1 MSWSK
6 VGSLLPAVLASLG
19 GCARV
24 NQIDEGSDAGP
35 TGIEV
40 AVEPQPGPVEGT
52 AHFTVRFSAQ
62 MDEGQL
68 LASSGRSETVVL
80 AAEANLERAA
90 AAIAHPRVTAE
101 ERKLFVPAEAQIASD
116 VRSIELTPDQ
126 PLPPGT
132 FYLLVSPRVRDGAGR
147 HLAGNGARFAFQV
160 APPSRRATL
169 ISPKAGA
176 EVPLNLAVL
185 RVSSPGGRVA
195 LVGANGSPVAGPV
208 EARGQVQLAMRL
220 EAGKRYRLSLD
231 GVADEEQSFTAAACS
246 RDAPPALQGGAA
258 RLTVRDKSV
267 VAQVVLDWP
276 VRLEVAVDDGS
287 GATVSGET
295 FVSCSPP
302 ACGPQSFECEGSVR
316 IDGLK
321 PATDYSLRVTAYDD
335 LGFTARAAPQ
345 SFSTVAPL
353 PRLLISEVMA
363 NPPPPR
369 GEGEYLE
376 ILNLGPGAA
385 AAGSLA
391 LAGPDGVARPLLG
404 AAPPIPLLLAPG
416 ARALAVGK
424 SFEVARYPSMPPGT
438 PVLRASTQRLLGR
451 GLAHKAPPPIKLVL
465 QGTVPVELADFPG
478 GGPHCPEGAS
488 LQRDEK
494 APADAQATWTCGPV
508 GGTPGKGPE

>member
-6 VGSLLPAVLASLG
+6 VGTLLPAVLASLG

-24 NQIDEGSDAGP
+24 NQIDERADAGP
-35 TGIEV
+35 TGVEMT
-40 AVEPQPGPVEGT
+40 VEPQPGPVEGT
-52 AHFTVRFSAQ
+52 AHFTVRFSAP
-62 MDEGQL
+62 MDEGLL

-101 ERKLFVPAEAQIASD
+101 ERKLFVLAEAQIGSD
-116 VRSIELTPDQ
+116 VRSIELAPDR
-126 PLPPGT
+126 PLPAGT
-132 FYLLVSPRVRDGAGR
+132 FHLLVSPRLRDGAGR
-147 HLAGNGARFAFQV
+147 HLPGKGARFAFQV
-160 APPSRRATL
+160 LSPPRRATL
-169 ISPKAGA
+169 VSPKAGA

-195 LVGANGSPVAGPV
+195 LVGADGSPIAGPV
-208 EARGQVQLAMRL
+208 EARGEVQLAMRL

-246 RDAPPALQGGAA
+246 RDAPPSLQGGAA
-258 RLTVRDKSV
+258 RLAVRDRAV
-267 VAQVVLDWP
+267 VAKVVLDWP
-276 VRLEVAVDDGS
+276 AHLEVAVDDGS
-287 GATVSGET
+287 GATVSAET
-295 FVSCSPP
+295 FISCSPP
-302 ACGPQSFECEGSVR
+302 ACGPQTFACEGSVR

-321 PATDYSLRVTAYDD
+321 PATDYSLRVTAHDD

-345 SFSTVAPL
+345 SFSTAAPI
-353 PRLLISEVMA
+353 PRVLISEVMA

-369 GEGEYLE
+369 GEAEYIE
-376 ILNLGPGAA
+376 ILNLGPGSAA
-385 AAGSLA
+385 ADSLA
-391 LAGPDGVARPLLG
+391 LAGPDGVVRPLFGATPPAPIRLG
-404 AAPPIPLLLAPG
+404 PG

-424 SFEVARYPSMPPGT
+424 AFDAGRYPTMPPGT
-438 PVLRASTQRLLGR
+438 PVLRGSTQRLLGR
-451 GLAHKAPPPIKLVL
+451 GLAHKTPPPIKLLL

-494 APADAQATWTCGPV
+494 VPPDAQAAWTCGPV